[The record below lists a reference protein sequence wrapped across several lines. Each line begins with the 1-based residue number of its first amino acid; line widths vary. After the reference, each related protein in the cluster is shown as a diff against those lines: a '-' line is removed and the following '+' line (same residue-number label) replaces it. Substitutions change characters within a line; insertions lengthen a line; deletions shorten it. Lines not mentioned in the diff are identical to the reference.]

1 MYKNTPATVKHRIE
15 YADNPTP
22 AVVISVE
29 AAHVDNPVLLD
40 YLTTAVMLEETEIG
54 NKDRNIPNGTN
65 CLDDEPNPGMAVG
78 CAGYKAQG
86 DESFE
91 HHAILTGSSQ
101 GRVLTELERF
111 HL

>member
-1 MYKNTPATVKHRIE
+1 
-15 YADNPTP
+15 
-22 AVVISVE
+22 VE

-40 YLTTAVMLEETEIG
+40 YLTTPVMLEETEIG
-54 NKDRNIPNGTN
+54 NTDRNIPNVTN

-78 CAGYKAQG
+78 WAGYKEQR
-86 DESFE
+86 DEIFE

-101 GRVLTELERF
+101 GRVLTELGRF